1 MRNPINTSLTMCLA
15 GAVRFLSGFLDTSL
29 RICFRLLSVHRT
41 FHKS

>member
-1 MRNPINTSLTMCLA
+1 MRNPINTSLAMRLGGT
-15 GAVRFLSGFLDTSL
+15 VRFLSGFPDASC